1 MSVKHKVEG
10 ELAQSIT
17 CQLDPDR
24 AVFAEAGT
32 FRWKTTN
39 VSIETRLISPQGAA
53 QNAQK
58 GGGLLGA
65 ALATAAEV

>member
-1 MSVKHKVEG
+1 MTVTHKVAG
-10 ELAQSIT
+10 ELAQSVT
-17 CQLDPDR
+17 CQLDQDQ

-39 VSIETRLISPQGAA
+39 VSIETRLISPKGAA
-53 QNAQK
+53 QAAQK

-65 ALATAAEV
+65 A